1 MNGQVTAPTSTPTS
15 SLPSKVMRALVV
27 DDEAVIRDV
36 VAQTLRADGWT
47 VTEADSAQC
56 AFDLMKQHQWPL
68 VFCDVKLGVEGSPDG
83 YAVLRRFGQEQP
95 EALIVLMTGHGSAAG
110 ALDAISFGAYDY
122 LMKPFGIGEVST
134 ISRSVRN
141 VIEKRTDRRVTGDL
155 SPQYISDINLVGR
168 STAFVELMKLVGRVA
183 ATSLPVLISGESG
196 TGKEV
201 VARAIHQRS
210 ARASGSFVAINCGAI
225 PAELIES
232 ELFGHV
238 RGSFTG
244 AMADR
249 QGLWQEAEGGTI
261 FLDEITETTRHFQVK
276 LLRALQ
282 EGEIR
287 RVGSNHSKR
296 VEVRVIA
303 ASNRDIEED
312 VREGRFRKDLFYR
325 LNAVTLHLPPLRERS
340 EDIRPLAKH
349 FARSIV
355 APGEHP
361 VSFSPEA
368 YDLLE
373 RYNWPGN
380 IRELENAVFRAAALC
395 DHTVR
400 PEDLPERIRSFSS
413 SLLETAGNTRSRTDG
428 PPDEPV
434 TLSQIE
440 ALHVAGVLAHTN
452 GNKQAAARILGI
464 DRTTLM
470 RMIKRHNLD
479 CNPQAAEAAAAVTY
493 RIRREGGETYVDDSG
508 LSFVDSLSS

>member
-1 MNGQVTAPTSTPTS
+1 
-15 SLPSKVMRALVV
+15 MRALVV

-47 VTEADSAQC
+47 VSEADSAEC
-56 AFDLMKQHQWPL
+56 AFDLMQQQQWPL
-68 VFCDVKLGVEGSPDG
+68 VFCDVKLGGEGIPDG
-83 YAVLRRFGQEQP
+83 YDVLRRFGQEQP

-110 ALDAISFGAYDY
+110 ALDAISFGAFDY
-122 LMKPFGIGEVST
+122 LMKPFGIDDVSA
-134 ISRSVRN
+134 ISSSAGN
-141 VIEKRTDRRVTGDL
+141 VIEKRTHRKVVADL
-155 SPQYISDINLVGR
+155 PLHYISDINLVGR

-183 ATSLPVLISGESG
+183 TTSLPVLISGESG

-201 VARAIHQRS
+201 VARAIHLRS
-210 ARASGSFVAINCGAI
+210 ARASGPFVAINCGAI
-225 PAELIES
+225 PADLIES

-249 QGLWQEAEGGTI
+249 QGLWQDAEGGTL

-287 RVGSNHSKR
+287 RVGSNHTKR

-312 VREGRFRKDLFYR
+312 VREGRFRQDLFYR
-325 LNAVTLHLPPLRERS
+325 LNAVTLHLPPLRERR
-340 EDIRPLAKH
+340 EDIMPLAKH
-349 FARSIV
+349 FARSV
-355 APGEHP
+355 LEPGEHP

-368 YDLLE
+368 LDLLE

-400 PEDLPERIRSFSS
+400 AEDLPERIRSFSRN
-413 SLLETAGNTRSRTDG
+413 LLETAANGRSRIDG
-428 PPDEPV
+428 AVAEPV

-440 ALHVAGVLAHTN
+440 ALHVACVLAHTR

-464 DRTTLM
+464 DRTTLK
-470 RMIKRHNLD
+470 RMVKRHNLD
-479 CNPQAAEAAAAVTY
+479 SSPQTSSQ
-493 RIRREGGETYVDDSG
+493 GSLLG
-508 LSFVDSLSS
+508 L

>member
-1 MNGQVTAPTSTPTS
+1 MNGQTSVLTS
-15 SLPSKVMRALVV
+15 ISRNNLASKVLRALVV

-47 VTEADSAQC
+47 VSEADSAQC
-56 AFDLMKQHQWPL
+56 AFDLMKQHQWSL
-68 VFCDVKLGVEGSPDG
+68 VFCDVKLGGEGIPDG
-83 YAVLRRFGQEQP
+83 YAVLKRFGQEQP

-122 LMKPFGIGEVST
+122 LMKPFGIGDVSA
-134 ISRSVRN
+134 ISRSAGN
-141 VIEKRTDRRVTGDL
+141 VVEKRTHRKVSAEL
-155 SPQYISDINLVGR
+155 PPSYISDINLVGR

-201 VARAIHQRS
+201 VARAIHLRS

-225 PAELIES
+225 PADLIES

-249 QGLWQEAEGGTI
+249 QGLWQEAEGGTL
-261 FLDEITETTRHFQVK
+261 FLDEITETTLHFQVK

-287 RVGSNHSKR
+287 RVGSNQTKR

-312 VREGRFRKDLFYR
+312 VREGRFRQDLFYR
-325 LNAVTLHLPPLRERS
+325 LNAVTLHLPPLRDRR
-340 EDIRPLAKH
+340 EDIMPLAKH
-349 FARSIV
+349 FARSV
-355 APGEHP
+355 LDPGEHP

-368 YDLLE
+368 FDLLE

-400 PEDLPERIRSFSS
+400 SEDLPERIRSFSR
-413 SLLETAGNTRSRTDG
+413 SLLETAGNNRSRIDG
-428 PPDEPV
+428 PVAEPV

-440 ALHVAGVLAHTN
+440 ALHVACVLAHTR

-464 DRTTLM
+464 DRTTLK
-470 RMIKRHNLD
+470 RMVKRHNLD
-479 CNPQAAEAAAAVTY
+479 SSPQSA
-493 RIRREGGETYVDDSG
+493 
-508 LSFVDSLSS
+508 

>member
-1 MNGQVTAPTSTPTS
+1 
-15 SLPSKVMRALVV
+15 MRALVV

-47 VTEADSAQC
+47 VSEADSAES
-56 AFDLMKQHQWPL
+56 AFDLMKQQQWPL
-68 VFCDVKLGVEGSPDG
+68 VFCDVKLGGEGIPDG
-83 YAVLRRFGQEQP
+83 YDVLRRFGQEQP

-110 ALDAISFGAYDY
+110 ALDAISFGAFDY
-122 LMKPFGIGEVST
+122 LMKPFGIGDVSA
-134 ISRSVRN
+134 ISSSACN
-141 VIEKRTDRRVTGDL
+141 VIEKRTHRKVVADL
-155 SPQYISDINLVGR
+155 PLHYISDTNLVGR

-183 ATSLPVLISGESG
+183 TTSLPVLISGESG

-201 VARAIHQRS
+201 VARAIHLRS
-210 ARASGSFVAINCGAI
+210 ARASGPFVAINCGAI
-225 PAELIES
+225 PADLIES

-249 QGLWQEAEGGTI
+249 QGLWQDAEGGTL

-287 RVGSNHSKR
+287 RVGSNHTKR

-312 VREGRFRKDLFYR
+312 VREGRFRQDLFYR
-325 LNAVTLHLPPLRERS
+325 LNAVTLHLPPLRDRR
-340 EDIRPLAKH
+340 EDIMPLAKH
-349 FARSIV
+349 FARSV
-355 APGEHP
+355 LEPGEHP

-368 YDLLE
+368 LDLLE
-373 RYNWPGN
+373 RYDWPGN

-400 PEDLPERIRSFSS
+400 SEDLPERIRSFSTN
-413 SLLETAGNTRSRTDG
+413 LLETAGNGRSRIDG
-428 PPDEPV
+428 AVAEPV
-434 TLSQIE
+434 TLSQVE
-440 ALHVAGVLAHTN
+440 ALHVACVLAHTR

-464 DRTTLM
+464 DRTTLK
-470 RMIKRHNLD
+470 RMVKRHNLD
-479 CNPQAAEAAAAVTY
+479 CNQQTSPQ
-493 RIRREGGETYVDDSG
+493 G
-508 LSFVDSLSS
+508 SLVGI